1 MRIGVKIS
9 VNHGFWVPKGFGVMD
24 FDCSN
29 KAFWCAWVYGR
40 SRAWSRQSNS
50 KKRARSTGS
59 LCLSLLFFLSFF
71 LFFQKMRMLW
81 KLCFTT
87 TEKLL
92 AWCGFWGFWHL
103 GGSNHPAMA
112 PLFTVD
118 LKRVYISRQL
128 HMILE
133 VVHVHPFP
141 TLPQQS
147 CSWGFSDVEMSWVV
161 LLTSCTIVK
170 FCIFFSILWLWMSS
184 ISV

>member
-59 LCLSLLFFLSFF
+59 LLLSFF
-71 LFFQKMRMLW
+71 LLFQKLRMFW

-147 CSWGFSDVEMSWVV
+147 CSWGFSDVEMSRVV
-161 LLTSCTIVK
+161 LLMSCTKVK

>member
-1 MRIGVKIS
+1 
-9 VNHGFWVPKGFGVMD
+9 
-24 FDCSN
+24 
-29 KAFWCAWVYGR
+29 
-40 SRAWSRQSNS
+40 
-50 KKRARSTGS
+50 
-59 LCLSLLFFLSFF
+59 
-71 LFFQKMRMLW
+71 MLW

-103 GGSNHPAMA
+103 GRSNHPAMA

-141 TLPQQS
+141 TLPWQS

-161 LLTSCTIVK
+161 FLMSHQRKILHFLLHPMIVNIIHK
-170 FCIFFSILWLWMSS
+170 CLIHQCQL
-184 ISV
+184 